1 MIVQWGLA
9 AAVRRLW
16 PARFKP
22 DVNPSKKDY
31 ATKAVPTA
39 VATSL
44 DIGLSNL
51 SLKLIT
57 LSFYTMCKS
66 SSLIFVL
73 LFAFLLRLE
82 KPSLRLIFVIL
93 LITAG
98 VLLMVFTT
106 TSFSLGG
113 LILVLSASF
122 LGGLRWG
129 LTQIL
134 LKKRDMGMNN
144 PAATVFWLAPSM
156 AVTLSITSMA
166 VEGWIR
172 VWNDPFWE
180 RVGIFKS
187 LFYLISPGFI
197 AFAMVMS
204 EYYIISR
211 AGVVPMS
218 IAGIFK
224 EVSTIVISAWV
235 FGDHLTELNIIGVAI
250 TITGIAVYTYH
261 KYTAALHSA
270 VPLDEHG
277 NPLKEEEAEEG
288 EFPIPI
294 TRSCLLTCMPICL
307 SYLSPC
313 HCQPLE
319 YARQRR
325 RSKTFGGW
333 WGVGD
338 PNRRT
343 GRRGRYN
350 RGYSETEPVGTRC

>member
-1 MIVQWGLA
+1 MSGAGSSTKLGLRQEEYSPLIDSSSKRNSHETPSSPQRTTNGSSVPRRTSRSTSRGFQTSIRSVSRAGTGNGEVLEVHFASVEQKRIKWWKDAAITGLFILSWFLFATILSVYNKWMFSIKYLGFPFPLFVTTLHMIVQWGLA

-204 EYYIISR
+204 EY
-211 AGVVPMS
+211 
-218 IAGIFK
+218 
-224 EVSTIVISAWV
+224 
-235 FGDHLTELNIIGVAI
+235 
-250 TITGIAVYTYH
+250 
-261 KYTAALHSA
+261 
-270 VPLDEHG
+270 
-277 NPLKEEEAEEG
+277 
-288 EFPIPI
+288 
-294 TRSCLLTCMPICL
+294 
-307 SYLSPC
+307 
-313 HCQPLE
+313 
-319 YARQRR
+319 
-325 RSKTFGGW
+325 
-333 WGVGD
+333 
-338 PNRRT
+338 
-343 GRRGRYN
+343 
-350 RGYSETEPVGTRC
+350 